1 MNKKRKAGI
10 EKEILRTIS
19 QVLFDEVK
27 NPKIIGLVSA
37 TKCNLTPDMRYTDVY
52 FSAMPMVGQ
61 ELNTEKLL
69 EGLNE
74 IRGFLRK
81 RLAEELKLRFTPE
94 VRVHLDDTIEHGIKI
109 SKLINDLK

>member
-1 MNKKRKAGI
+1 MNKKRQAGI

-27 NPKIIGLVSA
+27 NPKINGLVSA
-37 TKCNLTPDMRYTDVY
+37 TKCKLTPDLRYSDVY
-52 FSAMPMVGQ
+52 FSAMPLVGQ
-61 ELNTEKLL
+61 ELDTAKLL

-81 RLAEELKLRFTPE
+81 RVAEEIKLRYTPE
-94 VRVHLDDTIEHGIKI
+94 IRVHLDDTIEHGIKI
-109 SKLINDLK
+109 SKMINDLK